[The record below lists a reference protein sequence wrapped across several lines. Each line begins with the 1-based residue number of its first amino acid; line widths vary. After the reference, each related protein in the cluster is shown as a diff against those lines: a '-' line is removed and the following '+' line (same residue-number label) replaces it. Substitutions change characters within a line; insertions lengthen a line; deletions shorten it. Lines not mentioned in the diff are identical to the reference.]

1 VLAHPGK
8 DDRPVLRLTIFVLA
22 ALALLTCGAG
32 GASSSATG
40 APTARQIVV
49 KLRAAGLPVGKVK
62 VYNASNDGTRLLGR
76 PGQYTGKVN
85 FRDIRIKDGGG
96 GVAVSSGGS
105 IELFATRADAKRRSD
120 FVSAIFASASPSIP
134 SEHDYLVGNAFLRL
148 SHVLT
153 PTQARKYEAVLRRL
167 LTR

>member
-1 VLAHPGK
+1 M
-8 DDRPVLRLTIFVLA
+8 LRRATLVLA
-22 ALALLTCGAG
+22 ALALLTCGAA
-32 GASSSATG
+32 GASNSATG
-40 APTARQIVV
+40 APGARQVIL
-49 KLRAAGLPVGKVK
+49 KFRAAGLPVGKIK

-85 FRDIRIKDGGG
+85 FRDTRIRDGGAG
-96 GVAVSSGGS
+96 FAVSSGGS
-105 IELFATRADAKRRSD
+105 IELFATRADARRRAD
-120 FVSAIFASASPSIP
+120 FVSAIFESASPSIP
-134 SEHDYLVGNAFLRL
+134 SETDYLVGNVFLRL

>member
-1 VLAHPGK
+1 MLC
-8 DDRPVLRLTIFVLA
+8 RTTLVLA
-22 ALALLTCGAG
+22 ALALLTSEVG
-32 GASSSATG
+32 GASGWATG
-40 APTARQIVV
+40 APGARQIIV

-85 FRDIRIKDGGG
+85 FRDTRIRDGGG

-120 FVSAIFASASPSIP
+120 FVSAIFTSASPSIP
-134 SEHDYLVGNAFLRL
+134 AEYDYLVGSAFLRL

-167 LTR
+167 LAR

>member
-1 VLAHPGK
+1 VM
-8 DDRPVLRLTIFVLA
+8 RRTIFVLA
-22 ALALLTCGAG
+22 ALAFLTCGVG

-40 APTARQIVV
+40 APTAQQVVV
-49 KLRAAGLPVGKVK
+49 KLQAAGLPVGRIK

-85 FRDIRIKDGGG
+85 FRDTRIRDGGG
-96 GVAVSSGGS
+96 GFAVSSGGS
-105 IELFATRADAKRRSD
+105 IEIFATRADAKRRSD

-134 SEHDYLVGNAFLRL
+134 SETDYLVGNAFLRL

-153 PTQARKYEAVLRRL
+153 PAQARKYEAVLRRL
-167 LTR
+167 LKR